1 MIKIKNRVQRAFI
14 ALTLSFLPVFFAAD
28 LAHAEEESAQ
38 VSVTISLNEQVTQ
51 AEIIV
56 ANASSEIQVV
66 TQDLASTSDMVQQL
80 IGGGSSDLASV
91 SEVISLAT
99 VAVAEASAALASA
112 SEALWDAK
120 EKQESYQA
128 AVAANELATSNLTA
142 AQSSYNQAVIDLS
155 SISASV
161 SAQQQVVQQEQSE
174 LNALQNQ
181 PSNSYEASSPG
192 WTNSV
197 EASTSTGS
205 TTTLPPMWDSSTKI
219 DVPFDIKMGN
229 TLYEGQG
236 SASQIYVTSK
246 AFISFGQPDHTFWD
260 WPQTTGIYVYQS
272 DWMTAGAGAYTKIT
286 TTENTLKVEWSL
298 HRFGD
303 SNGPLTN
310 VVWNMTVDP
319 ITGEWAGYSEISGN
333 TSNLYGGPRIGV
345 RYSNGGAIQTM
356 SPKILDSVS
365 AEIIAQQQQVVASE
379 SLELVNLQT
388 QQTLQTSVVQS
399 AGQTLALANSAS
411 SQANSIEIQAL
422 NEFTQA
428 LQNTQNIVNNLVI
441 VVDNAETKTQT
452 AYVVVTNAIA
462 NLPTP
467 SPQPE
472 PVQPTPEPSTPT
484 EPVVEPTPEPEPTL
498 SPEVPTDPEPETP
511 VEPTPEPETP
521 TEPKP
526 EPITPETPTEPEPE
540 TPLEPEPE
548 TPVEPEPVDPEPTE
562 PEEITPETP
571 ITEEAVN
578 ELLSENFEPTTL
590 TEEQIEQVKEL
601 ANKIFANS
609 EPGSDAYEQALDLLM
624 VAAEADDIQLPE
636 ELAAIPL
643 IGNVAATTLEIFNN
657 VGNIG
662 ADMSPEVRETA
673 EKTVIASVIAAQ
685 AAISAVASATATT
698 ASSGTRR
705 I

>member
-1 MIKIKNRVQRAFI
+1 MIQIKSRIQRAFV
-14 ALTLSFLPVFFAAD
+14 ALTLSFLPTFLVAD
-28 LAHAEEESAQ
+28 LAHAEDESAQ

-51 AEIIV
+51 AEIAV
-56 ANASSEIQVV
+56 SNASSEIQVV
-66 TQDLASTSDMVQQL
+66 TQDLASTSSMVHQL
-80 IGGGSSDLASV
+80 VNGGSSELASV

-99 VAVAEASAALASA
+99 TAVAEASSALASA

-128 AVAANELATSNLTA
+128 AVAANQLANANLTV
-142 AQSSYNQAVIDLS
+142 AQSNYDQAVIDLS
-155 SISASV
+155 SISAAV
-161 SAQQQVVQQEQSE
+161 AAQQQVVQQEQSE
-174 LNALQNQ
+174 LNSLQNQ
-181 PSNSYEASSPG
+181 PSNSYEISSPG

-197 EASTSTGS
+197 EASTSSSNTV
-205 TTTLPPMWDSSTKI
+205 TLPAMWDASTKI

-236 SASQIYVTSK
+236 SSSQIYVTSK
-246 AFISFGQPDHTFWD
+246 AFISFGQPDFTFHT
-260 WPQTTGIYVYQS
+260 WPNTTGIYVYQS
-272 DWMTAGAGAYTKIT
+272 DWMTGTEGAYTKIT

-298 HRFGD
+298 KRFGD

-310 VVWNMTVDP
+310 VIWNMTVDP
-319 ITGEWAGYSEISGN
+319 VSGEWTGYSEISGN

-356 SPKILDSVS
+356 SPKVLDSVS
-365 AEIIAQQQQVVASE
+365 AELIAQQQQIVASE
-379 SLELVNLQT
+379 SIELVNLQT
-388 QQTLQTSVVQS
+388 QQTLQTAVVQDKGQVLSLATS
-399 AGQTLALANSAS
+399 ASSEANSA
-411 SQANSIEIQAL
+411 EIQAL
-422 NEFTQA
+422 GEFTQA
-428 LQNTQNIVNNLVI
+428 LQNTQNVINNLVI

-462 NLPTP
+462 SLPSP

-472 PVQPTPEPSTPT
+472 PSQPAPIEPTPT
-484 EPVVEPTPEPEPTL
+484 EPVIDPTPEPEPTL
-498 SPEVPTDPEPETP
+498 DPETPVEPEPETP
-511 VEPTPEPETP
+511 VEPTPEPEAP
-521 TEPKP
+521 TEP
-526 EPITPETPTEPEPE
+526 ETDPIIPETPVEPEPE
-540 TPLEPEPE
+540 TPI
-548 TPVEPEPVDPEPTE
+548 EPEPVDPEPTK
-562 PEEITPETP
+562 PEEITPDTT
-571 ITEEAVN
+571 ITEEAVEN
-578 ELLSENFEPTTL
+578 LLSENFEPTTL

-601 ANKIFANS
+601 ANEIFATA
-609 EPGSDAYEQALDLLM
+609 EPGSAAYEQALDLLM

-643 IGNVAATTLEIFNN
+643 IGNVAAAALEVFNN